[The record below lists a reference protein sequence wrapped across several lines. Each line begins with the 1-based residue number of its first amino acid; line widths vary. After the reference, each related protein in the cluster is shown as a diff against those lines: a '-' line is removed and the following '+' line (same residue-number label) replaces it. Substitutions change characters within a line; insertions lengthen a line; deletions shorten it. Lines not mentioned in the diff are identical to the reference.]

1 VLRVGLTGGIGA
13 GKSEVSRLLAAHG
26 AVVIDADALA
36 REVVAPGSEGLAAV
50 VEQFGADVLG
60 PDGSLDRAAMAARVF
75 TDPTARARLEA
86 IVHPRVRALA
96 AAREAAAVAADPSA
110 VVVHDVPLLVETGQR
125 DGYDLLLVVDVPTQV
140 QVDRLVRVRGM
151 REAEARARIAAQ
163 ASREQRLAAA
173 DVVLDNSG
181 NLDDL
186 ARRVGDVWEAVLR
199 SPRPNPGPQS
209 PGPQS

>member
-1 VLRVGLTGGIGA
+1 MLRVGLTGGIGA

-140 QVDRLVRVRGM
+140 QVDRLVRARGM

>member
-1 VLRVGLTGGIGA
+1 MLRVGLTGGIGA

>member
-1 VLRVGLTGGIGA
+1 MLRVGLTGGIGS

-36 REVVAPGSEGLAAV
+36 REVVAPGSDGLAAV

-60 PDGSLDRAAMAARVF
+60 PDGGLDRAAMAARVF
-75 TDPTARARLEA
+75 ADPGARARLEA
-86 IVHPRVRALA
+86 VVHPRVRSLA

-110 VVVHDVPLLVETGQR
+110 VVVHDVPLLVETGQQDR
-125 DGYDLLLVVDVPTQV
+125 YDLVLVVDVPPQV
-140 QVDRLVRVRGM
+140 QVDRLVRSRGM
-151 REAEARARIAAQ
+151 DEAEARARIAAQ

-181 NLDDL
+181 TLADL
-186 ARRVGDVWEAVLR
+186 ASRVSDVWEAALR
-199 SPRPNPGPQS
+199 SSRPNPGPQS
-209 PGPQS
+209 PGPHS

>member
-140 QVDRLVRVRGM
+140 QVDRLVRARGM